1 MCVDTQK
8 LVTRLKASIV
18 SVFPSGSVRMN
29 EATAVLGLLQDSF
42 LGRCIVQVLFCH
54 IVCAVAFDPA
64 ASGLDFLTGKHT
76 VRLLGGE
83 S

>member
-29 EATAVLGLLQDSF
+29 EAFWDFCGTVFLDAALFRFYSVTLFVLWPLTQQP
-42 LGRCIVQVLFCH
+42 LGWT
-54 IVCAVAFDPA
+54 
-64 ASGLDFLTGKHT
+64 S
-76 VRLLGGE
+76 
-83 S
+83 

>member
-8 LVTRLKASIV
+8 LATRLKASIV

-29 EATAVLGLLQDSF
+29 KATPVLGLLQDSF
-42 LGRCIVQVLFCH
+42 LGRCIVQVYSVTLF
-54 IVCAVAFDPA
+54 VLWP
-64 ASGLDFLTGKHT
+64 LTQQP
-76 VRLLGGE
+76 LGWT